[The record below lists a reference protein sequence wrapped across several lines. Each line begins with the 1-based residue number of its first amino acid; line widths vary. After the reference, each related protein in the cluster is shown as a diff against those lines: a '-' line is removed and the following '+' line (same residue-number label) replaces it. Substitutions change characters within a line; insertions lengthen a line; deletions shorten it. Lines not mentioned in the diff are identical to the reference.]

1 MKVLRLRL
9 QFPHPEEEKLNI
21 KDLKYA
27 VLIIFAVA
35 IFLLCSACSENT
47 APSQSPAPE
56 KSAWSDIMDL
66 SERRNVH
73 LVVIGSV
80 PADFDEVL
88 EEINQKLVN
97 KINTTISVK
106 IISLSEWNVI
116 YPLMLSGGEQID
128 LIYTAEWCDYAQ
140 EAMRNAFVE
149 LTEDFVRKYM
159 PLSWEYT
166 PETVWDQAR
175 ISGKVYALPRT
186 FTDNSSYG
194 AVLIR
199 DDILEMTGMKTV
211 DSYDS
216 YEEFLLRSAKLSLEG
231 YPLDAFPSLPMV
243 SMLMLPKEH
252 MLTVCQELV
261 WDTDNPMIN
270 ADQIQFMYDTE
281 EYKDFCLRMAAW
293 AKAGVWPSNAISGT
307 IHTFRHLE
315 EGRSFSAVVRMHEAQ
330 NYLDSLEKR
339 GYPASCYCIL
349 DDDTYVRKNNYSGDM
364 ISISIFSADPERA
377 ALCLDVLKNDKEI
390 NLLCQGGIEG
400 RHYIMNPDGT
410 RARGPEYA
418 DYIWSDWAWALRN
431 EQFYPQEKRSEEVQ
445 KTADQ
450 LDAHLMPE
458 EKWPFNGFHTD
469 DLACEDEITVIRSL
483 IREYEYSFNLGVFGD
498 ETEEKVAEFRKKLHD
513 AGLDTV
519 MKEWKAQA
527 DAWLKK
533 GK

>member
-1 MKVLRLRL
+1 MKY
-9 QFPHPEEEKLNI
+9 QG
-21 KDLKYA
+21 LKCII
-27 VLIIFAVA
+27 LIIL
-35 IFLLCSACSENT
+35 ILSLLCACRESST
-47 APSQSPAPE
+47 LPQGTMPE
-56 KSAWSDIMDL
+56 KNVWSGIMDI
-66 SERRNVH
+66 SETRNIH
-73 LVVIGSV
+73 LVVIGST

-88 EEINQKLVN
+88 EEINKKLLER
-97 KINTTISVK
+97 INTTISVK

-128 LIYTAEWCDYAQ
+128 LIYTADWCDYSQ
-140 EAMRNAFVE
+140 EAMRHAFLE
-149 LTEDFVRKYM
+149 LTDDFVRTYM
-159 PLSWEYT
+159 PMSWENT
-166 PETVWDQAR
+166 PKTVWDQAR
-175 ISGKVYALPRT
+175 ISGKIYALPRT
-186 FTDNSSYG
+186 YTDNSSYG

-199 DDILEMTGMKTV
+199 DDILRLTGMETV

-216 YEEFLLRSAKLSLEG
+216 YEEFLLKSAHITPEG
-231 YPLDAFPSLPMV
+231 YPLVAFPSLPMV

-261 WDTDNPMIN
+261 WDTDSGILN

-281 EYKDFCLRMAAW
+281 EYKAFCLRMAAW

-364 ISISIFSADPERA
+364 ISVSIFSADPERA

-400 RHYIMNPDGT
+400 RHYILNADGT
-410 RARGPEYA
+410 RARGPEYS

-431 EQFYPQEKRSEEVQ
+431 EQFYPQEKRSEEVR
-445 KTADQ
+445 KVADQ
-450 LDAHLMPE
+450 LDAHLLPE
-458 EKWPFNGFHTD
+458 EDWPFNGFHTD
-469 DLACEDEITVIRSL
+469 DMACEDEITVIRSL
-483 IREYEYSFNLGVFGD
+483 IQEYEYSFNLGVFGD
-498 ETEEKVAEFRKKLHD
+498 ETEEKVAEFRNKLHD
-513 AGLDTV
+513 AGLDKV
-519 MKEWKAQA
+519 MQDWRAQI
-527 DAWLKK
+527 DAWLSNRQ
-533 GK
+533 